1 MSAGLRAGIA
11 GKESCAGMVGRL
23 VGQGP
28 RQGVA
33 GQKSRSGLLNWLMC
47 GRQGQACWTG
57 SFAGVQGQ
65 TMSIPLAWPVQV
77 TLGWPNTVGCRAHT
91 VVHLIVRQGAWQP
104 CWADS
109 WQPHEVLMQ
118 WARAPSHPLE
128 DPPPPQPSLA
138 HNSPYDSHSLL
149 QRFPSGPMPT
159 ETDMAAACS
168 LRTGFVLATAEC
180 SCQAAAPCSL
190 RTGAHARQQH
200 HAAYVQV
207 LLWQLQGAHAR
218 QQQNANPG
226 GFFLSLCHAAVAWQ
240 HARMQP
246 STLRRRRQITAAA
259 ATGCLPEMQERVG
272 DGGGNLRPP
281 PEAVGRAAF
290 HEPPL
295 CALTCGG
302 VDGKRFLEA
311 WLRALRP
318 IHLEDAGSEE
328 DALNVCIAV
337 ECGGAS
343 RSGACYQLG
352 FIAGLER
359 ASAGA
364 GLLRAGAVRCRSG
377 APGVWG
383 SWLEVFRGLGGGASA
398 ATTRPE
404 RNGWKRETATSTC
417 VPAWRRVPVRRAR
430 GTWAASQNRFDRPA
444 SGLGVPNP
452 FKRET
457 RITTAEGLC
466 SCDISL

>member
-1 MSAGLRAGIA
+1 MSGWAYSEHEVLARRPGRASGRVSKMSAGLRAGIA

-190 RTGAHARQQH
+190 RTGSVMAAAGCSCQTAAKCKPRRFLSIPVPCRSCLAACP
-200 HAAYVQV
+200 HAAK
-207 LLWQLQGAHAR
+207 HASPAPPDHR
-218 QQQNANPG
+218 SRGDGLPAGNAG
-226 GFFLSLCHAAVAWQ
+226 TRG
-240 HARMQP
+240 
-246 STLRRRRQITAAA
+246 RRRRKSAAA
-259 ATGCLPEMQERVG
+259 AR
-272 DGGGNLRPP
+272 GGRSRGLSRTP
-281 PEAVGRAAF
+281 A
-290 HEPPL
+290 L
-295 CALTCGG
+295 CA
-302 VDGKRFLEA
+302 D
-311 WLRALRP
+311 
-318 IHLEDAGSEE
+318 
-328 DALNVCIAV
+328 
-337 ECGGAS
+337 
-343 RSGACYQLG
+343 
-352 FIAGLER
+352 
-359 ASAGA
+359 
-364 GLLRAGAVRCRSG
+364 
-377 APGVWG
+377 VW
-383 SWLEVFRGLGGGASA
+383 RG
-398 ATTRPE
+398 
-404 RNGWKRETATSTC
+404 
-417 VPAWRRVPVRRAR
+417 
-430 GTWAASQNRFDRPA
+430 
-444 SGLGVPNP
+444 
-452 FKRET
+452 
-457 RITTAEGLC
+457 
-466 SCDISL
+466 